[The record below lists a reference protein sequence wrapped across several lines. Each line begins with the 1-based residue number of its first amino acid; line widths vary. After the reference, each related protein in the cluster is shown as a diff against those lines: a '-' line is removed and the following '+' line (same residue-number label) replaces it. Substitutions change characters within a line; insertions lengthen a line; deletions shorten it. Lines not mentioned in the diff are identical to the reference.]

1 MTYDDKTY
9 CGFTIDNGPSSHIVL
24 NTLAQASV
32 SLVSAYTVEDRIR
45 VIVLL
50 DDLMSDLNVWPQIKP
65 HVELAS
71 VTWSTAND

>member
-1 MTYDDKTY
+1 MEDTTY
-9 CGFTIDNGPSSHIVL
+9 CSFTIDDDEAHVVL

-32 SLVSAYTVEDRIR
+32 QLTAAFTVENRIR
-45 VIVLL
+45 VIVPL

-71 VTWSTAND
+71 VTWSTYNG

>member
-1 MTYDDKTY
+1 MEDTTY
-9 CGFTIDNGPSSHIVL
+9 CSFTIDDGAAHVVL

-32 SLVSAYTVEDRIR
+32 QLTAAYTVENRIR
-45 VIVLL
+45 VIVTL

-71 VTWSTAND
+71 VTWSTDNG

>member
-1 MTYDDKTY
+1 MEDTTYY
-9 CGFTIDNGPSSHIVL
+9 SFTIDDSAAHIVL

-32 SLVSAYTVEDRIR
+32 QLTAAYTVENRIR
-45 VIVLL
+45 VIVTL

-71 VTWSTAND
+71 VTWSTDNG